1 MGMNL
6 RISAGSGLLNVIVTG
21 EFSLKEAQRTFIE
34 MLDAVA
40 EQKAKK
46 ILCDGREVKGEPEK
60 FERFLYG
67 KFAAETVERY
77 IIEQGIPRP
86 QFAYVLHEPVLD
98 PKRSGETVA
107 VNWGMRVKVFDNL
120 EDALEW
126 LR

>member
-46 ILCDGREVKGEPEK
+46 ILCDGREVKGEPEH
-60 FERFLYG
+60 FQRFLYG

-77 IIEQGIPRP
+77 IRERGIPLP
-86 QFAYVLHEPVLD
+86 QFAYVLHVPVLD
-98 PKRSGETVA
+98 PRRFGEIVA
-107 VNWGMRVKVFDNL
+107 VKWGMWVKAFDNL